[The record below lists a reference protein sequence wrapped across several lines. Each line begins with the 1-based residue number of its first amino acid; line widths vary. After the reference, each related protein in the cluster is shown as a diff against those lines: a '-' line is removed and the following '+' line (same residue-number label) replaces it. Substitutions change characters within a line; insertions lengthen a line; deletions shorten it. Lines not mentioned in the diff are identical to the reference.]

1 MCLTAS
7 QQQGRRGRK
16 TGKSHLRMAVKG
28 NCNKLKG
35 EKETGM
41 FQVTEY
47 AGKKPTAWIREGDQ
61 KRKCTK
67 LPRCK
72 KMPVS
77 KKRKFI
83 TV

>member
-1 MCLTAS
+1 
-7 QQQGRRGRK
+7 
-16 TGKSHLRMAVKG
+16 
-28 NCNKLKG
+28 
-35 EKETGM
+35 M

-61 KRKCTK
+61 KRKCAKT
-67 LPRCK
+67 PRCK

-77 KKRKFI
+77 KKRKFV